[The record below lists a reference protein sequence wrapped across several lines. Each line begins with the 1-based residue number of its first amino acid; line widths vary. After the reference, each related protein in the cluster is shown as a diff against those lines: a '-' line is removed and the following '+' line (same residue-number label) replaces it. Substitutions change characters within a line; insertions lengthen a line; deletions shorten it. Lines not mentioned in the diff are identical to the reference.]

1 MSFYV
6 TLPSN
11 VNNSTGQQA
20 NKTSEYLTI
29 FPDSLVLEGPYE
41 VALSE
46 IIYYQNWKFKLCD
59 VFIHRNDYERHYEIY
74 TYDGENDMEKLFK
87 IINKQLKVFCEDF
100 KAELFSHYKIVI
112 LDSIGRNSYGAPKDP
127 FLYRSRVSDFE
138 NELYMELFSIEA
150 VISVNTIT
158 FKVSEPLV
166 VQFVGAINSLY
177 SFETIRNN
185 SLLDQKYQKL
195 NSAIYNFTSTDPME
209 LFYEALHGIHSI
221 FIYSDVID
229 TQIVGDSRT
238 RLLRVINVSSKYK
251 EVVSRVYENPDYLPV
266 SSREINSI
274 EIILRDDTG
283 QKIFFTNSK
292 VIVKLHFRKKRYF

>member
-11 VNNSTGQQA
+11 VTNSTGQQD
-20 NKTSEYLTI
+20 NKTSEYLTV

-87 IINKQLKVFCEDF
+87 IINKKLKLFCDDF
-100 KAELFSHYKIVI
+100 KTHLFSHYKNEI
-112 LDSIGRNSYGAPKDP
+112 LDSIGRTAAGAPKDP
-127 FLYRSRVSDFE
+127 FLFGEKVSYFE
-138 NELYMELFSIEA
+138 TELYSERFSIEA
-150 VISVNTIT
+150 VIGVNSIT
-158 FKVSEPLV
+158 FNVSEPLL
-166 VQFVGAINSLY
+166 VQFVEAINSLY

-185 SLLDQKYQKL
+185 YLLDQKYHKK
-195 NSAIYNFTSTDPME
+195 NSTIYNSSSTEPME

-274 EIILRDDTG
+274 KIILRDDTG

>member
-11 VNNSTGQQA
+11 VNNSSDQTD

-59 VFIHRNDYERHYEIY
+59 VYIKRNDFEKHYVIL
-74 TYDGENDMEKLFK
+74 TYDGQNDMEKLFR
-87 IINKQLKVFCEDF
+87 IINKQLEKICEDF
-100 KAELFSHYKIVI
+100 YNSVEEHYRKEI
-112 LDSIGRNSYGAPKDP
+112 LAKKNWAANIKQRIQA
-127 FLYRSRVSDFE
+127 LE
-138 NELYMELFSIEA
+138 NEMVKEIFSIEA
-150 VISVNTIT
+150 IIVENKIK
-158 FKVSEPLV
+158 FKVSEFLV

-177 SFETIRNN
+177 NSDIVVNN
-185 SLLDQKYQKL
+185 LQIEKQYQKI
-195 NSAIYNFTSTDPME
+195 NSTIYSYETNDIEME
-209 LFYEALHGIHSI
+209 LFYESLHGIHSI

-251 EVVSRVYENPDYLPV
+251 EVVSRVYDNPDYLPV

-274 EIILRDDTG
+274 KIILRDDTG

>member
-11 VNNSTGQQA
+11 VNNSSDQTD

-59 VFIHRNDYERHYEIY
+59 VYIKRNDFEKHYVIL
-74 TYDGENDMEKLFK
+74 TYDGQNDMEKLFR
-87 IINKQLKVFCEDF
+87 IINKQLEKICEDF
-100 KAELFSHYKIVI
+100 YNSVEEHYRKEI
-112 LDSIGRNSYGAPKDP
+112 LAKKNWAANIKQRIQA
-127 FLYRSRVSDFE
+127 FE
-138 NELYMELFSIEA
+138 NEMKKEIFSIEA
-150 VISVNTIT
+150 IIVENKIK
-158 FKVSEPLV
+158 FKVSEFLV

-177 SFETIRNN
+177 NSDIVVNN
-185 SLLDQKYQKL
+185 LLVEKQYQKI
-195 NSAIYNFTSTDPME
+195 NSTIYSYETNDIEME
-209 LFYEALHGIHSI
+209 LFYESLHGIHSI

-251 EVVSRVYENPDYLPV
+251 EVVSRVYDNPDYLPV

-274 EIILRDDTG
+274 KIILRDDTG

>member
-11 VNNSTGQQA
+11 VNNSSDQTD

-59 VFIHRNDYERHYEIY
+59 VYIKRNDFEKHYVIL
-74 TYDGENDMEKLFK
+74 TYDGQNDMEKLFR
-87 IINKQLKVFCEDF
+87 IINKQLEKICEDF
-100 KAELFSHYKIVI
+100 YNSVEEHYRKEI
-112 LDSIGRNSYGAPKDP
+112 LAKKNWAANIKQRIQA
-127 FLYRSRVSDFE
+127 LE
-138 NELYMELFSIEA
+138 NEMVKEIFSIEA
-150 VISVNTIT
+150 IIVENKIK
-158 FKVSEPLV
+158 FKVSEFLV

-177 SFETIRNN
+177 NSDIVVNN
-185 SLLDQKYQKL
+185 LLVEKQYQKI
-195 NSAIYNFTSTDPME
+195 NSTVYSYETNDIEME
-209 LFYEALHGIHSI
+209 LFYESLHGIHSI

-251 EVVSRVYENPDYLPV
+251 EVVSRVYDNPDYLPV

-274 EIILRDDTG
+274 KIILRDDTG

>member
-11 VNNSTGQQA
+11 VNNRSDQTD

-59 VFIHRNDYERHYEIY
+59 VYIKRNDFEKHYVIL
-74 TYDGENDMEKLFK
+74 TYDGQNDMEKLFR
-87 IINKQLKVFCEDF
+87 IINKQLEKICEDF
-100 KAELFSHYKIVI
+100 YNSVEEHYRKEI
-112 LDSIGRNSYGAPKDP
+112 LAKKNWAANIKQRIQA
-127 FLYRSRVSDFE
+127 LE
-138 NELYMELFSIEA
+138 NEMVKEIFSIEA
-150 VISVNTIT
+150 IIVENKIK
-158 FKVSEPLV
+158 FKVSEFLV

-177 SFETIRNN
+177 NSDIVVNN
-185 SLLDQKYQKL
+185 LRVEKQYQKI
-195 NSAIYNFTSTDPME
+195 NSTVYSYETNDIEME
-209 LFYEALHGIHSI
+209 LFYESLHGIHSI

-251 EVVSRVYENPDYLPV
+251 EVVSRVYDNPDYLPV

-274 EIILRDDTG
+274 KIILRDDTG

>member
-11 VNNSTGQQA
+11 VNNSSDQTD

-59 VFIHRNDYERHYEIY
+59 VYIKRNDFEKHYVIL
-74 TYDGENDMEKLFK
+74 TYDGQNDMEKLFR
-87 IINKQLKVFCEDF
+87 IINKQLEKICEDF
-100 KAELFSHYKIVI
+100 YNSVEEHYRKEI
-112 LDSIGRNSYGAPKDP
+112 LAKKNWAANIKQRIQA
-127 FLYRSRVSDFE
+127 LE
-138 NELYMELFSIEA
+138 NEMVKEIFSIEA
-150 VISVNTIT
+150 IIVENKIK
-158 FKVSEPLV
+158 FKVSEFLV

-177 SFETIRNN
+177 NSDIVVNN
-185 SLLDQKYQKL
+185 LLVEKQYQKI
-195 NSAIYNFTSTDPME
+195 NSTIYSYETNDIEME
-209 LFYEALHGIHSI
+209 LFYESLHGIHSI

-251 EVVSRVYENPDYLPV
+251 EVVSRVYDNPDYLPV

-274 EIILRDDTG
+274 KIILRDDTG